1 MAQTAANGIRIE
13 YDTFGPPDGRP
24 LVLIMGLA
32 SQMVGWPPDFCN
44 KLVDRGHYVIRF
56 DNRDVGLSSKIEE
69 GGIPSM
75 EAILAGSLLEGGDV
89 DAPYTLSDMAADT
102 RELIQA
108 LGIPQAHVCGISMGG
123 MIAQTLAIEH
133 PDCVAG
139 LISLESTTGEQ
150 GLPPPKPEAAQVLF
164 QPPPA
169 DREGYINHMAM
180 VFRTFAGGSP
190 LFDEALQRDIL
201 ALAFERCY
209 YPVGFLRQMAAI
221 MAAGSRRE
229 GLKSVTAPTLVLH
242 GSLDPLVLPEHGRAT
257 AGAVPGARLH
267 MVEGLGHGIAFPRL
281 WDEIVQQISEH
292 TANAA

>member
-1 MAQTAANGIRIE
+1 MAQVAANNIRLE
-13 YDTFGPPDGRP
+13 YDTFGPRDGRP
-24 LVLIMGLA
+24 LFLIMGLA
-32 SQMVGWPPDFCN
+32 SQMVGWPPDFCD
-44 KLVDRGHYVIRF
+44 KLVDRGHFVIRF

-69 GGIPSM
+69 GGVPSI

-102 RELIQA
+102 RELIRA
-108 LGIPQAHVCGISMGG
+108 LGIPRAHVCGISMGG

-133 PDCVAG
+133 PECVAG
-139 LISLESTTGEQ
+139 LISLESSTGEP

-169 DREGYINHMAM
+169 DREGYIDHMAT

-190 LFDEALQRDIL
+190 LFDEALQREIL
-201 ALAFERCY
+201 SLAFERCY
-209 YPVGFLRQMAAI
+209 YPLGFLRQMAAI
-221 MAAGSRRE
+221 MVSGSRRE
-229 GLKSVTAPTLVLH
+229 RLGSVKAPTLVIH

-257 AGAVPGARLH
+257 AEAVPGAELH

-281 WDEIVQQISEH
+281 WDEIVLQISDH
-292 TANAA
+292 TENVD